1 MTKLQSHPWRP
12 EDYLDTFEDQITF
25 LQVTLEDGDPL
36 LVQAAL
42 GAIARAQGMTKLA
55 KEIDVGRE
63 SLYKS
68 LSVSRNTSFAT
79 IFKAIHALGF
89 DLKAVPLQEHPDGDS
104 SQEFTPEEESIPATS
119 HIPASTPSPAASTP
133 SA

>member
-42 GAIARAQGMTKLA
+42 GAIARAQGMAKLA

-89 DLKAVPLQEHPDGDS
+89 DLKAVPLQERPNADS
-104 SQEFTPEEESIPATS
+104 SQNHTCEATPD
-119 HIPASTPSPAASTP
+119 PASPAS
-133 SA
+133 